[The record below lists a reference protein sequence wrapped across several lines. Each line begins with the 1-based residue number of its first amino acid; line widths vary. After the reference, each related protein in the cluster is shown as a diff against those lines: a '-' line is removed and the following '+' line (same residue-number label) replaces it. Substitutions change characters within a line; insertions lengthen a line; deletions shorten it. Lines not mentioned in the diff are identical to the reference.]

1 MIARFSAYLQ
11 PPNSFRFSAYAAK
24 VMDRQVRSKSQQYRS
39 QVKHDC
45 LRTMVV
51 SLASW
56 RLSHWDGEVILLCRI
71 LRVQLWQPLSNGQV
85 FLRRCYLRNVVWFRC
100 VFLTNSFFF
109 QTMFT
114 AIYYEF
120 GRSYLPDQFSAFGKF
135 VREVSNFSL
144 TILLKQFLGRV
155 REINHIYRI
164 LSHLSSNSL

>member
-1 MIARFSAYLQ
+1 MTAQRRRRRYWAMIARFSIYLQ

-109 QTMFT
+109 QTMFM

-120 GRSYLPDQFSAFGKF
+120 GEVTYQINFRLLTSSFVKF
-135 VREVSNFSL
+135 PISV
-144 TILLKQFLGRV
+144 
-155 REINHIYRI
+155 
-164 LSHLSSNSL
+164 